1 MGPTQD
7 ETGTGGAVEAAPPG
21 APRLRRWLPL
31 VAVAYLFTVAGIG
44 IALYPTV
51 PEPMPV
57 HFDALFQPDR
67 WAAKS
72 LAGFLSPVFIGLGVT
87 LLMWLMAELLP
98 VLAILGGSA
107 GHPAPGVQLSPRA
120 PASTQTLLRTR
131 RMLEKLT
138 VSVSLLIGTVAL
150 LTWFG
155 VPSWAAPWAFV
166 LLVGTFL
173 GVLVFDVVGVVRSER
188 SDMHSLDA

>member
-1 MGPTQD
+1 
-7 ETGTGGAVEAAPPG
+7 V
-21 APRLRRWLPL
+21 PRLPRWPALAAFASL
-31 VAVAYLFTVAGIG
+31 LAVAGIG
-44 IALYPTV
+44 IALFPAV

-57 HFDALFQPDR
+57 HFDASFRPDR
-67 WAAKS
+67 WGAKS

-87 LLMWLMAELLP
+87 LLLWLMAALLP
-98 VLAILGGSA
+98 VLATLGGSP

-138 VSVSLLIGTVAL
+138 VSVAALIGTVAL

-155 VPSWAAPWAFV
+155 VPGWAAPWAFV

-173 GVLVFDVVGVVRSER
+173 GVLVFDVVGIVRSER
-188 SDMHSLDA
+188 SEMYGPDA